1 MKSLSAKIVDGLS
14 LALTEE
20 TAFVAV
26 CIPKDPRDKS
36 TALTT
41 PLANLEACREFKRR
55 FEEEH
60 KEACVCCICQ
70 LEVIESFVDPH
81 KCQDHEL

>member
-1 MKSLSAKIVDGLS
+1 MEDLSVKIVDGLG

-36 TALTT
+36 TALTP
-41 PLANLEACREFKRR
+41 PLANLEVCRAFKKI

-60 KEACVCCICQ
+60 KESYVSCICQ
-70 LEVIESFVDPH
+70 LEVIESYVNPH